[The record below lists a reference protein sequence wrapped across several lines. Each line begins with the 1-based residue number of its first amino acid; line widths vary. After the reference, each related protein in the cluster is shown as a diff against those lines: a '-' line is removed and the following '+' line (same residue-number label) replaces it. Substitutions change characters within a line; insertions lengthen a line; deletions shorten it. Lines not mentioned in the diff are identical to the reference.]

1 MFKKL
6 SVLIVLS
13 VICFGVQA
21 QSVKIYKQKGKNLG
35 SITVKVNTGKW
46 VKAYWLGVTYKLDNG
61 AEKDLDPVKVRGK
74 TTKNFSIGPGG
85 GWVKK
90 LQNSGKI
97 TWTVRL
103 WTKRVKKSN
112 CKKSACRW
120 CMFKDSHLEGLVTQ
134 DHLSGS
140 L

>member
-6 SVLIVLS
+6 SLLIVLS

-21 QSVKIYKQKGKNLG
+21 QSVKIYKQRGKNLG
-35 SITVKVNTGKW
+35 NIVVHVNTGGLL
-46 VKAYWLGVTYKLDNG
+46 KAYWLGVTYKLDG
-61 AEKDLDPVKVRGK
+61 GQEHDFKAVRVRGK
-74 TTKNFSIGPGG
+74 RKKNFSIGMVGG
-85 GWVKK
+85 ALGM
-90 LQNSGKI
+90 LQKSGKI

-103 WTKRVKKSN
+103 WTRKVKKSN
-112 CKKSACRW
+112 CTKAGCRW
-120 CMFKDSHLEGLVTQ
+120 CMLMGYHLEGLVTQ